1 MLKKVCDIL
10 SNIIFVVLII
20 LVLLLFVPN
29 FIGYKSMAVIS
40 GSMEPNIPVGSIVY
54 VKDAGFD
61 DFKVGDI
68 MSYQISGS
76 TMVTHRVE
84 SIDKKSRS
92 IVTKGDANDTVD
104 SSPVKESQIVGKV
117 AFSIPVIGFISI
129 YMKTPLGIAI
139 ICGIVFILILLNLI
153 PDLVKKEKE

>member
-104 SSPVKESQIVGKV
+104 SSPVKESQIVGNV

-153 PDLVKKEKE
+153 PDLLKKEKE